1 MRVGNM
7 TVVGRPV
14 VSRTARLVILLAGP
28 RFGWL
33 GPDRGDV
40 AAWSAVTKMPP
51 EPGFTRTEPGFTR
64 TEPGVIRLEV
74 VVRPV

>member
-1 MRVGNM
+1 M

-14 VSRTARLVILLAGP
+14 VSRAARLVILLAGP

-40 AAWSAVTKMPP
+40 AAWSAVTKMPL
-51 EPGFTRTEPGFTR
+51 
-64 TEPGVIRLEV
+64 EPGVTGTEPAVTCTEV